1 MLFVFHKIG
10 LGSALDTFCGQAF
23 GAKENYMLGIHMQR
37 AMFVL
42 TLVSV
47 PVSFLWA
54 FSGRILVALRQD
66 REISAEAG
74 IYARWMIPALF
85 GYALLQCQVRFM
97 QTQNIVLPLMLT
109 SGITSLLHILVCW
122 LLVFKSGLG
131 SRGAA
136 LANSISYWFNVL
148 LLALYIKL
156 SPAFHT
162 TWTGFSREALKNVFS
177 FIRLAVPSALM
188 IWYVELHSKL

>member
-1 MLFVFHKIG
+1 MNKIG

-37 AMFVL
+37 AMLVL

-85 GYALLQCQVRFM
+85 GYAVLQCQVRFM

-131 SRGAA
+131 NRGAA

-156 SPAFHT
+156 SPAFNT

-188 IWYVELHSKL
+188 MWYVELHSSKL